1 MDHRLLFLEQM
12 EDLVNIVLPR
22 EVTARF
28 QECTFS
34 NLQENNDSLFM
45 NMVGWNCNF
54 LTGMI

>member
-22 EVTARF
+22 AVTARF

-34 NLQENNDSLFM
+34 NLQENNDRLFM

-54 LTGMI
+54 LTEMI